1 MVVFRLLCGEA
12 VDVDVN
18 VSCES
23 DVVLIIDEDN
33 LAGQMTAFSFINLKA
48 KIEVA

>member
-1 MVVFRLLCGEA
+1 MDIDVHIAGEG
-12 VDVDVN
+12 
-18 VSCES
+18 

-33 LAGQMTAFSFINLKA
+33 LAGKMTAFSFINLKA